1 MIDKKVLFITGA
13 AIGIGHAAC
22 LKFASEGYAIAFN
35 DYNVENGNKALE
47 ELKDK
52 GYEAIFLPGDATKE
66 EEVKAMVAKTVDT
79 YGRIDTLINNAG
91 GLGGRS
97 SFEGMETEFWNRVM
111 DLNLNGAFFAARECI
126 PYLKTVKGTMIN
138 ITTIAAYNGG
148 GPGAGVYAAA
158 KGAVLTMTRALA
170 KELIPAGVRVN
181 AVSPGTINTA
191 FHAASSKELLESF
204 VKAIPAGRMGRPEE
218 VADVMYYL
226 TSDQSSYLV
235 GEVVQINGGQMML

>member
-1 MIDKKVLFITGA
+1 ME
-13 AIGIGHAAC
+13 IGHAAC

-158 KGAVLTMTRALA
+158 KGSGSDYDESTGKGTDSGRRPR
-170 KELIPAGVRVN
+170 ECRF
-181 AVSPGTINTA
+181 PGNNQY
-191 FHAASSKELLESF
+191 SF
-204 VKAIPAGRMGRPEE
+204 PRC
-218 VADVMYYL
+218 
-226 TSDQSSYLV
+226 Q
-235 GEVVQINGGQMML
+235 